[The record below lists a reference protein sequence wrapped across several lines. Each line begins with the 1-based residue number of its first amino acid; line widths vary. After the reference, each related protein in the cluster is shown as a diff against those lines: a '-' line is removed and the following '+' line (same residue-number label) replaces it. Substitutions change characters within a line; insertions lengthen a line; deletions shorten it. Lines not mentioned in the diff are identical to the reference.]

1 MLSIYLSVCLCLSV
15 YPIHLFIFIIIYLLS
30 VYPSNTSTFLF
41 LQLAGQLAWNLL
53 LLINVHQFTVYIQAA
68 IASGW

>member
-15 YPIHLFIFIIIYLLS
+15 YPYIHLFFLLYLLS